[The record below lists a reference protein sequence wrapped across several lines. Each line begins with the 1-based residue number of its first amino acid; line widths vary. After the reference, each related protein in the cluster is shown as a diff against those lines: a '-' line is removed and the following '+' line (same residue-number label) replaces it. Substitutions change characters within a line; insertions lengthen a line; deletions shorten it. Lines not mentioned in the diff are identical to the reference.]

1 MLRHLVKPGI
11 TGLSQVMG
19 YRGETQHDLYLMKM
33 RVRMDR
39 FYIENWS
46 FYLDLK
52 VVYATVFSVFGSTKN
67 VY

>member
-1 MLRHLVKPGI
+1 
-11 TGLSQVMG
+11 VMG

-39 FYIENWS
+39 FYIDNWS

-52 VVYATVFSVFGSTKN
+52 VVWATILLVFRRDKN
-67 VY
+67 AY